1 MKRKVKAKD
10 MSFEKLQEVFDNKY
24 NAKDSGLKLG
34 FNKYCKD
41 YKDRIEDSIVND
53 YKMLIKLNP
62 EITDG
67 QEMFEH
73 WSYEWFKLSW
83 IKYMS
88 SSNKSYLI

>member
-10 MSFEKLQEVFDNKY
+10 MSFEKLQE
-24 NAKDSGLKLG
+24 A
-34 FNKYCKD
+34 FNKTYSAKNLGLRLKFNEYCED